1 MEESNGKSWWD
12 YKSHKNKRVL
22 IPIPSHFKSIRYI
35 HNTTSTICC
44 FFSSGIQIKL
54 IMIQEKNVFD
64 LGNYS
69 TQLIKVVEPGTCC
82 STSSIILPS
91 SPPKPLIIGTPT
103 EAGLFPVLLLIHGY
117 LLYNSFYSGLIQHIA
132 SHGFIVVVPQ
142 V

>member
-1 MEESNGKSWWD
+1 MWD
-12 YKSHKNKRVL
+12 YKSHKNKREL
-22 IPIPSHFKSIRYI
+22 IPIPSISNPLDTYI
-35 HNTTSTICC
+35 IQLVQFVV
-44 FFSSGIQIKL
+44 FFSGIQIKL

-82 STSSIILPS
+82 STSSLILPS